1 MQRWK
6 FVTKTT
12 RKITL
17 LLQHFFQR
25 CIVVVVYT
33 KHVQRLDV
41 VISKPFEDTL
51 LEQFEEHIDGFLEL
65 RLLINFHIP
74 NSEYLRTND

>member
-12 RKITL
+12 RKITS

-41 VISKPFEDTL
+41 VMSKRFEDTL

-74 NSEYLRTND
+74 NGEYLRTND

>member
-6 FVTKTT
+6 FVTKMT
-12 RKITL
+12 RKITS

-25 CIVVVVYT
+25 CIAVVVYT

-41 VISKPFEDTL
+41 VMSKRFEDTL

-74 NSEYLRTND
+74 NGEYLRTND

>member
-12 RKITL
+12 RKITS

-41 VISKPFEDTL
+41 VISKRFEDTL

-74 NSEYLRTND
+74 NGEYLRTND

>member
-12 RKITL
+12 RKITS

-25 CIVVVVYT
+25 CIVVAVYT

-74 NSEYLRTND
+74 NGEYLRTND